1 MTEKQRWQ
9 VALFLRLFK
18 ETAHGR
24 FVFAERERTIA
35 TVAELGIT
43 LAQARE
49 CVLSLGEPDYYR
61 GPLVDKSRHGG
72 EYWEFGATIREREVF
87 IKLKVDTANGVAI
100 CFSFHFPE
108 SPMRYP
114 HRPGRRQG

>member
-1 MTEKQRWQ
+1 M
-9 VALFLRLFK
+9 
-18 ETAHGR
+18 
-24 FVFAERERTIA
+24 FAERERTIA

-49 CVLSLGEPDYYR
+49 FVLALVEADYYR

-87 IKLKVDTANGVAI
+87 IKLKIDTANGVAI